1 MLQRK
6 LYSRILRSIA
16 KSHTAFCILSL
27 LVDVV
32 PVDGTRTMFRN
43 IVGIISGGASG
54 LGGATASYLVRHGA
68 RVVVADLPAAEESF
82 QKLDAFSSSTS
93 DDVYGSFKFAKTDV
107 TSEEDVSFAL
117 DMAEN
122 EFGEQGEW
130 SRYPTEIAIEHYD
143 MHILCS

>member
-1 MLQRK
+1 ML
-6 LYSRILRSIA
+6 SSVIA
-16 KSHTAFCILSL
+16 
-27 LVDVV
+27 
-32 PVDGTRTMFRN
+32 
-43 IVGIISGGASG
+43 IISGGASG

-82 QKLDAFSSSTS
+82 EKLDAFANTS
-93 DDVYGSFKFAKTDV
+93 DDVKDSLKFAKTDV

-130 SRYPTEIAIEHYD
+130 
-143 MHILCS
+143 